1 MWVRIPLGAQDK
13 TKKIDVEQ
21 QEAGLTLKE
30 IFSIYTD
37 YTKVIKLL
45 RDNKYIDDSSGV
57 IVWKEKNSK
66 ISKQHGLLDRL
77 CSMNYL
83 KVGKLTPAQKVA
95 ILKNTFN
102 TDTKINTME
111 RAVDY
116 DKFVKEFDFIL
127 PKK

>member
-1 MWVRIPLGAQDK
+1 
-13 TKKIDVEQ
+13 
-21 QEAGLTLKE
+21 
-30 IFSIYTD
+30 
-37 YTKVIKLL
+37 
-45 RDNKYIDDSSGV
+45 
-57 IVWKEKNSK
+57 
-66 ISKQHGLLDRL
+66 
-77 CSMNYL
+77 MNYL